1 MVTKRNTDSTGR
13 HIMEAI
19 SLTIRIAREETR
31 KASDHVAAATRLNL
45 SGSILGRRSSGS
57 MDAEIESKD
66 MRMSGSFMR
75 RLAPRGSSK
84 GKLFSRTMA
93 ALNAETTKQKP
104 AWPPKLNVR
113 KQWPELTAC
122 YERFKCFYSVPA
134 VGFLL
139 RFVTHVCTII
149 IIIVVIVT
157 SEEPATCRN
166 PHNDGHRPMSE
177 CRPEEYI
184 WFIFQVLRTK

>member
-1 MVTKRNTDSTGR
+1 
-13 HIMEAI
+13 MEAI

-45 SGSILGRRSSGS
+45 SGSIMGRRSSGS
-57 MDAEIESKD
+57 MDAEKESKD
-66 MRMSGSFMR
+66 MPASFTR

-93 ALNAETTKQKP
+93 ALNAETIKQKP

-113 KQWPELTAC
+113 EQWPELTAC

-157 SEEPATCRN
+157 SDEPATCRN
-166 PHNDGHRPMSE
+166 PNNDRPISVF
-177 CRPEEYI
+177 RPEEYI